1 MIESDRSDVLAAVIR
16 HWVEDPDSAVV
27 YAEKVESR
35 WAVRMSQTVRDATT
49 VWWDPGQRTVRME
62 AYLGPVPEHAAT
74 ELYRLLLV
82 RNRDAWRC
90 HFALDVEGG
99 VVVRGRLANE
109 DVTESTLDAL
119 LGECYD
125 LIERTF
131 PPFVRLHRA
140 RPPVKGQGPRQQ
152 TH

>member
-1 MIESDRSDVLAAVIR
+1 MRSRGDLLAAVIGR
-16 HWVEDPDSAVV
+16 WLDDEDSAVT
-27 YAEKVESR
+27 YAEQVDGR
-35 WAVRMSQTVRDATT
+35 WAVRMHQGVRDFTT
-49 VWWDPGQRTVRME
+49 VWWDAGQRTLRLE
-62 AYLGPVPEHAAT
+62 AYLGPAPDARAD

-99 VVVRGRLANE
+99 VVVRGRCANE
-109 DVTESTLDAL
+109 AADEQVLDAM

-131 PPFVRLHRA
+131 PALVRLHR
-140 RPPVKGQGPRQQ
+140 R
-152 TH
+152 T

>member
-1 MIESDRSDVLAAVIR
+1 MIVSDRSEVLASTIR
-16 HWVEDPDSAVV
+16 GWVNDEDSAVV
-27 YAEKVESR
+27 YAEPVEGR
-35 WAVRMSQTVRDATT
+35 WAVRMTQTVRDATT
-49 VWWDPGQRTVRME
+49 VWWEAGQRTVRME
-62 AYLGPVPEHAAT
+62 AYLGPVPDHAA
-74 ELYRLLLV
+74 EDLYRLLLV

-90 HFALDVEGG
+90 HFALDIEGG

-109 DVTESTLDAL
+109 IVSSETLDAL

-131 PPFVRLHRA
+131 PPFVRFHRS
-140 RPPVKGQGPRQQ
+140 RGSQSDQ